1 MTKIPTLK
9 VRAVAGD
16 SLGYAGV
23 YDNIRRRHG
32 AIFNLRSKD
41 HFSFLWMKAIGW
53 TPEQSAAQKKEEV
66 EAEAKKAASIA
77 DADAIASAATIP
89 DGDDNANDNGDDEAP
104 EVSMDMTR
112 DELVVVAMGMDIDP
126 PDNATKAD
134 IIALI
139 EEPRAED
146 DDEE

>member
-9 VRAVAGD
+9 VEAVAGN
-16 SLGYAGV
+16 SQGYAGV

-32 AIFNLRSKD
+32 TVFNLRSKD
-41 HFSFLWMKAIGW
+41 HFSAIWMKAIGW
-53 TPEQSAAQKKEEV
+53 TPERSAAQKKEE
-66 EAEAKKAASIA
+66 ADAKAKIAASIA
-77 DADAIASAATIP
+77 DADAIASAATTP
-89 DGDDNANDNGDDEAP
+89 DADADDNGEAP

-139 EEPRAED
+139 EEPRAD

>member
-9 VRAVAGD
+9 VRAVAGN
-16 SLGYAGV
+16 SQGYAGV

-32 AIFNLRSKD
+32 VIFNLRSKN
-41 HFSFLWMKAIGW
+41 HFSAIWMKAIGW
-53 TPEQSAAQKKEEV
+53 TPERSAAQKKEEA

-77 DADAIASAATIP
+77 EADAIASAGNTP
-89 DGDDNANDNGDDEAP
+89 DDEGDDTP

-112 DELVVVAMGMDIDP
+112 DKLVVVAMDMDIDP
-126 PDNATKAD
+126 PDNATKAE
-134 IIALI
+134 IIELI
-139 EEPRAED
+139 KGGKN